1 MKLKLRPAKNS
12 PLEFFDIHEDY
23 IRLDALLKFAAAVE
37 TGGEA
42 KLMIQE
48 GEVSVNREICTQRG
62 RKIRSGDIVRAAGRV
77 MTVRT
82 RPESDHADR

>member
-1 MKLKLRPAKNS
+1 MKLKLKPAKNS
-12 PLEFFDIHEDY
+12 PLELYDIREDY
-23 IRLDALLKFAAAVE
+23 IRLDALLKFSAAAE

-42 KLMIQE
+42 KQMIQE

-62 RKIRSGDIVRAAGRV
+62 RKIRSGDIVRASGRV

-82 RPESDHADR
+82 RPELDHAD

>member
-1 MKLKLRPAKNS
+1 MKLKLKPAKNS
-12 PLEFFDIHEDY
+12 PLELYDIREDY
-23 IRLDALLKFAAAVE
+23 LRLDALLKSSAAAE

-42 KLMIQE
+42 KQMIQE

-62 RKIRSGDIVRAAGRV
+62 RKIRSGDIVRASGRV

-82 RPESDHADR
+82 RPELDHAD